1 MSQPF
6 TSNLKNKSRKHIQ
19 SVVEEEINCKI
30 HNSSKTNKTQIVEKL
45 SGEIHSDAVL
55 ETCLAAKPNYKA
67 NFGGE
72 FSDKTISAGKSEND
86 QGVTKEV
93 ISKGKLIDSDR
104 QILHFED
111 ENNEPTRENLEEV
124 MLKLIPSNSI
134 SRDLIFHMKK
144 NEPQID

>member
-6 TSNLKNKSRKHIQ
+6 ASNLRNKSRKHIQ

-72 FSDKTISAGKSEND
+72 FSDKTISVGKSGNEERIN
-86 QGVTKEV
+86 E
-93 ISKGKLIDSDR
+93 L
-104 QILHFED
+104 QII
-111 ENNEPTRENLEEV
+111 V
-124 MLKLIPSNSI
+124 MLFPITLKVHGAHFTILDEFTQYAILI
-134 SRDLIFHMKK
+134 
-144 NEPQID
+144 